1 MRAVATPKPPKSPKG
16 AHTAGRVIAGTARGR
31 ALVAPGEGTRPLGD
45 RVKQTL
51 FAILEPTFRRRA
63 FLDLFAGSGAAG
75 IEALSRGAE
84 RAVFVER
91 DAGAVKAIERNLAA
105 TGLAGPSALVVR
117 SQVGTWFNTNAARAA
132 ANVASSEAGPFAAIL
147 IDPPYDLPELLV
159 AALESISAAGPGG
172 ILEPDGVVVA
182 KHFWKTP
189 PPAQIGLLRSAR
201 ERRFGETG
209 LTFLRWAPEE
219 DG

>member
-1 MRAVATPKPPKSPKG
+1 MPTQKESNS
-16 AHTAGRVIAGTARGR
+16 AGRVIAGTARGR
-31 ALVAPGEGTRPLGD
+31 LLVSAGEGTRPLGD

-51 FAILEPTFRRRA
+51 FAILEPTIRGRA

-84 RAVFVER
+84 HAVFVER
-91 DAGAVKAIERNLAA
+91 DAGAIEAIERNLAA
-105 TGLAGPSALVVR
+105 AGFAAPRAVVVR
-117 SQVGTWFNTNAARAA
+117 SQVGTWFNSLSRGPAP
-132 ANVASSEAGPFAAIL
+132 VGPFAAIL
-147 IDPPYDLPELLV
+147 IDPPYDLPELV
-159 AALESISAAGPGG
+159 QAALESIAAAGPGG

-189 PPAQIGLLRSAR
+189 PAEVGLLRSAR

-209 LTFLRWAPEE
+209 LTFLRWAEPAPDGEE